1 MAGYSADTV
10 RVAAATEAL
19 VGDAVAGT
27 HVVGLVPDVSIAL
40 SPGNVL
46 RLQVIPLVRVNSY
59 LMSFIFEI
67 LTAQT
72 SNSPPVV
79 GLKNMASGPRP
90 VS

>member
-46 RLQVIPLVRVNSY
+46 RLKVIPLVRAKSY
-59 LMSFIFEI
+59 LMCFMKSGATKSYDICLI
-67 LTAQT
+67 SLRKR
-72 SNSPPVV
+72 
-79 GLKNMASGPRP
+79 LKTEKRL
-90 VS
+90 

>member
-46 RLQVIPLVRVNSY
+46 RLKVIPLVRAKSY
-59 LMSFIFEI
+59 LMSFMKAGATK
-67 LTAQT
+67 LYDVCLLLMR
-72 SNSPPVV
+72 NLR
-79 GLKNMASGPRP
+79 LKTEKRL
-90 VS
+90 

>member
-40 SPGNVL
+40 SIGNVGL
-46 RLQVIPLVRVNSY
+46 MVIPLLEVRVST
-59 LMSFIFEI
+59 I
-67 LTAQT
+67 
-72 SNSPPVV
+72 
-79 GLKNMASGPRP
+79 
-90 VS
+90 